1 MLHRFCKNQGDVTCR
16 PAFSATQTSIT
27 IKQNNPKRIKIMRL
41 SEPKVVTF
49 WIAVG
54 LALLGLLAS
63 QGIIAGLAAYAFWL
77 VVAGFVLLAL
87 GNLMKGL

>member
-1 MLHRFCKNQGDVTCR
+1 MNLK
-16 PAFSATQTSIT
+16 
-27 IKQNNPKRIKIMRL
+27 L

-49 WIAVG
+49 WISVILAV
-54 LALLGLLAS
+54 LGVLAS
-63 QGIIAGLAAYAFWL
+63 QGMLSGLSSYAFWL